1 MRVDVAIV
9 GAGPAGSVA
18 AQRLAAA
25 GAQVALL
32 ERTSFPRDKPCGD
45 GVTGRGLAV
54 LERLGLGAWTEQ
66 FHRPAIVR
74 LVSPAGQALDRQANP
89 GDDYC
94 YGRII
99 PRRLLDERL
108 AQAAVEAGAR
118 LVEETQ
124 VSAVERT
131 DDNVQVLADGRQV
144 TAQLAI
150 LTDGSHMP
158 VTRQLGLARGPAEL
172 VALQQ
177 YLAGDGGPEERMEFH
192 FAGPVLPFY
201 NWLFP
206 VGGGRVNVGTATY
219 TQWAREGR
227 INPQKVLT
235 RFISDPAT
243 NGGRLARAEP
253 VSSMRGHPMYTG
265 VSNAPSHAERVL
277 VAGDAAGLVGPLT
290 GEGIAPAL
298 ESGELA
304 AAHALTALE
313 TGDFSAQAL
322 ASYSRDL
329 TSRYGA
335 DQRGARILRRVL
347 SIPYLFN
354 RIFHRSQ
361 RDRELALFIGYIFIG
376 HTSPR
381 LILRPATW
389 LRLLLL

>member
-1 MRVDVAIV
+1 M
-9 GAGPAGSVA
+9 
-18 AQRLAAA
+18 
-25 GAQVALL
+25 
-32 ERTSFPRDKPCGD
+32 
-45 GVTGRGLAV
+45 
-54 LERLGLGAWTEQ
+54 ERLGLGGWTER
-66 FHRPAIVR
+66 FHRPAVVR
-74 LVSPAGQALDRQANP
+74 LVSPTGQVLDRQADA

-124 VSAVERT
+124 VSAVEQA
-131 DDNVQVLADGRQV
+131 DSNVQVLADGKQV

-150 LTDGSHMP
+150 LADGSHMP
-158 VTRQLGLARGPAEL
+158 VTRQLGLALDPAEL

-177 YLAGDGGPEERMEFH
+177 YLAGDVGPEERMEFH
-192 FAGPVLPFY
+192 FAGSVLPFY
-201 NWLFP
+201 HWLFP
-206 VGGGRVNVGTATY
+206 MGDGRVNVGTATY
-219 TQWAREGR
+219 AQWAQKGR
-227 INPQKVLT
+227 TNLQKALT
-235 RFISDPAT
+235 NFISDPAAS
-243 NGGRLARAEP
+243 GGRLARAEP

-277 VAGDAAGLVGPLT
+277 VAGDAAGLVSPLT

-329 TSRYGA
+329 VSRYGT
-335 DQRGARILRRVL
+335 DQRAARILRRAL
-347 SIPYLFN
+347 SIPPLFN
-354 RIFHRSQ
+354 RIFRQLQ

-381 LILRPATW
+381 VLLRPATW
-389 LRLLLL
+389 LRLLVL